1 MGFLS
6 DIGDFFTDGVGG
18 DVLSVVNPAVGAAIH
33 VAGSVL
39 GQSSANSANKKLAE
53 NQMAFQERMSSTA
66 YQRAVED
73 LRAAGLNP
81 VLAAMNGGASTPA
94 GSTATMQN
102 VMGGVAGA
110 INSAA
115 AMSDAYSRRAIAAEE
130 VKQKRQQTMLL
141 GKQIDNVMQDTAYKA
156 AQQAYTDAL
165 VQKVAAETATSVA
178 QLPYLNKLAQFY
190 ASDIGSAYMGAQLA
204 SNLLGNFTNP
214 VNSAGGFTRYP
225 TEITRRY
232 GDKMTRESR
241 VYQTP
246 RTLRNKI

>member
-1 MGFLS
+1 MGLFS
-6 DIGDFFTDGVGG
+6 AIGDFFSGAGGAVLTAINPIVGATIG
-18 DVLSVVNPAVGAAIH
+18 AVGSAI
-33 VAGSVL
+33 

-94 GSTATMQN
+94 GGTATMQN
-102 VMGGVAGA
+102 VMGGIAGA

-130 VKQKRQQTMLL
+130 VKQKKQQTMLL

-165 VQKVAAETATSVA
+165 IQKVAAETATSVS
-178 QLPYLNKLAQFY
+178 QLPYLQKLAQFY
-190 ASDIGSAYMGAQLA
+190 SSDVGTAYMGAQLA

-214 VNSAGGFTRYP
+214 VNTAGGFTRYP

-246 RTLRNKI
+246 RMLRNKI